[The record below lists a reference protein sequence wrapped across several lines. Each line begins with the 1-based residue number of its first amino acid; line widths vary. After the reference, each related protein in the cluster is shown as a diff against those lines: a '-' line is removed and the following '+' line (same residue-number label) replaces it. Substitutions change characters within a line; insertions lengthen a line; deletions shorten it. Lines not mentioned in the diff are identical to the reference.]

1 MIDPE
6 QFVKHVC
13 VCVCVCHY
21 LSAAA
26 ASLRCCGCCVLSVE
40 DSALL
45 SANCS
50 VTAFSRALRYPSRVV
65 VVVWRR
71 EGEGERKRGER
82 EREEEEKKEK
92 RMGKTG
98 EW

>member
-6 QFVKHVC
+6 RFVKH

-50 VTAFSRALRYPSRVV
+50 ATAFSRALRYPSRVV
-65 VVVWRR
+65 VMVWR
-71 EGEGERKRGER
+71 ERRER
-82 EREEEEKKEK
+82 ERGGRKERRENGENRRVVAEEEDL
-92 RMGKTG
+92 
-98 EW
+98 